1 MKKLINIL
9 GFLVVDVALL
19 YNYLILVSSD
29 TDRATKTFGAP
40 LTVLAHAAVTKI
52 FNDEGEQ
59 EESKS

>member
-1 MKKLINIL
+1 MKKLVNIL

-40 LTVLAHAAVTKI
+40 LTVLAHAAVTTI
-52 FNDEGEQ
+52 FENKEGED
-59 EESKS
+59 ES